1 MAESKAAPAP
11 GNPRSL
17 STGGRPSA
25 LKVTCRVRNSSDH
38 VPRSS
43 RNSPGPQRCEASNR
57 RGHGWWQVNHAVLP
71 LNSGGCGECRGKESC
86 GNRWYFGN
94 SCRNWN
100 LQELHL
106 RYLAGSTSRISEL
119 SGENPACKCRLH
131 RFHLKLLLFFKY
143 RSPLPTS
150 YQVARSGGSVAS
162 TLAGKRPKTQ
172 TKSPFL
178 KDISALSTK
187 SAAESAKRNCSKFTV
202 GRPSLTP

>member
-1 MAESKAAPAP
+1 M
-11 GNPRSL
+11 RSFQPKRTWL
-17 STGGRPSA
+17 VGKNEFYWILEVVENVEGKNLVVISDILA
-25 LKVTCRVRNSSDH
+25 ILACR
-38 VPRSS
+38 
-43 RNSPGPQRCEASNR
+43 
-57 RGHGWWQVNHAVLP
+57 
-71 LNSGGCGECRGKESC
+71 K
-86 GNRWYFGN
+86 
-94 SCRNWN
+94 WN

-106 RYLAGSTSRISEL
+106 RSLSGSTTRISEL

-131 RFHLKLLLFFKY
+131 RFHLKLLLFFNY
-143 RSPLPTS
+143 LSPLPTS